1 GQTPATATCT
11 RDRHPSQVC
20 SCSNAGRLRAGARH
34 IWACE
39 PFPGA
44 CPVAKKCRQCRRLRF
59 ARGAPLSFTR
69 SPNGGHRRTIGA
81 RSMPA
86 KTLTIAFVGDIMLG
100 RQVNAAG
107 SAVAPETFWGDVLP
121 ILRQADAVFANL
133 ECPITRG
140 TQRWRRCWKA
150 FRFRAEPHMI
160 EVLRTANVRFVS
172 LANNHIL
179 DCETNGLVDTLAHL
193 DEAGIAHAGAGRN
206 SSEAM
211 RPAILDVAGVRVGAL
226 SLTNTMPEFAAG
238 PSLPG
243 TNFIRIRD
251 DHATLALLALQIE
264 DLRRRGAGLIVLS
277 AHWGPNLRP
286 WPPARFR
293 RFARAAVELGVD
305 VFHGHSAHI
314 LQGVELAGGR
324 AVLYDTRHNPGDY
337 WVFSRIRTPP
347 ACVFLAPFPRRSPPR
362 LRAPL

>member
-1 GQTPATATCT
+1 
-11 RDRHPSQVC
+11 
-20 SCSNAGRLRAGARH
+20 
-34 IWACE
+34 
-39 PFPGA
+39 
-44 CPVAKKCRQCRRLRF
+44 
-59 ARGAPLSFTR
+59 
-69 SPNGGHRRTIGA
+69 
-81 RSMPA
+81 
-86 KTLTIAFVGDIMLG
+86 
-100 RQVNAAG
+100 
-107 SAVAPETFWGDVLP
+107 
-121 ILRQADAVFANL
+121 
-133 ECPITRG
+133 
-140 TQRWRRCWKA
+140 
-150 FRFRAEPHMI
+150 
-160 EVLRTANVRFVS
+160 
-172 LANNHIL
+172 
-179 DCETNGLVDTLAHL
+179 ETNGLVDTLAHL

-324 AVLYDTRHNPGDY
+324 AILYDTGNILDDY
-337 WVFSRIRTPP
+337 WIFPGVRTDRS
-347 ACVFLAPFPRRSPPR
+347 CIFLADFAGGSLRD
-362 LRAPL
+362 LRAIPVSLQRGGVRLARGRESTAIASRLLRLSRPYATAEPDTVSQLRFQPTGRMMPAVAPTGDESHRLAANRTEAVVALYS